1 MVLIPIV
8 LVLFDLCVIVMAV
21 QVNDATCREAAR
33 VAASGSPSDMQLRAQ
48 AVVNRAN
55 GSAVGML
62 SNFALA
68 SITSTI
74 SAADFAKISKYG
86 GTVNG
91 TVSVETNVEVRPF
104 LVKYAWT
111 GGKPLQFH
119 SQQSFPFTCVM
130 PGGG

>member
-1 MVLIPIV
+1 MILIPIV

-33 VAASGSPSDMQLRAQ
+33 VAAAGNPNDMQLRAQ

-55 GSAVGML
+55 ASAVGMC
-62 SNFALA
+62 SNFVLA
-68 SITSTI
+68 NIASTV
-74 SAADFAKISKYG
+74 SPADLSRFTKYG
-86 GTVNG
+86 GTVTG
-91 TVSVETNVEVRPF
+91 TVSVETDVDVRPF
-104 LVKYAWT
+104 VVKYAFS
-111 GGKPLQFH
+111 GGKPLQFR